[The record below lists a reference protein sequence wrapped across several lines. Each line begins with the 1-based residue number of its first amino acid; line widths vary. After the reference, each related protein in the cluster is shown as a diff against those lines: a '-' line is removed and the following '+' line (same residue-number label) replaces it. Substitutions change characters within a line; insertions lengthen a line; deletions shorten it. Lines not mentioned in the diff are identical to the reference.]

1 MNLRFEKSYFL
12 LAVVIVF
19 QLYTEFHRTP
29 CSCATPS
36 LSAPLPAADALARE
50 APSGT
55 LYCPPV
61 VGVAASAFL
70 SADVTVPL
78 GGGANVCGDAII
90 YGYDVMYE
98 RLGLFTRTTFLGV
111 PTQQDPSDALALAEV
126 LWEDRPHVVIELGS
140 YSGAGALWIAAIMQL
155 GASPT
160 GRVITIDPA
169 DIANAPKPPKCT
181 SGAYPCRAAYDEPLF
196 KERVTVIT
204 GKPDAAATLT
214 HVRALLNEAR
224 ALAAPES
231 LRVAVIEDSR
241 HYYDMVLSNVVEYA
255 GFVTPGMLLQVQ
267 DTKMTRILGS
277 EDGSCR
283 GGEYGR
289 PGACG
294 PLDAV
299 ASFLASSA
307 GEDFVVDRG
316 PEAAAIYSQHAG
328 GWLRRKKTSV
338 MQH

>member
-1 MNLRFEKSYFL
+1 MLRVDKTSFL

-19 QLYTEFHRTP
+19 QLWTELHRVP
-29 CSCATPS
+29 CSCSVT
-36 LSAPLPAADALARE
+36 PLPSPSNASALSHV
-50 APSGT
+50 APTGT

-61 VGVAASAFL
+61 VGIATSSFL

-78 GGGANVCGDAII
+78 GGGANLCGDAVI

-111 PTQQDPSDALALAEV
+111 PTQQDPPDALALAEV
-126 LWEDRPHVVIELGS
+126 LWKDRPHVVIELGT
-140 YSGAGALWIAAIMQL
+140 YSGAGALWIAAIMHL

-169 DIANAPKPPKCT
+169 DIKNAPQPLMCT
-181 SGAYPCRAAYDEPLF
+181 SGAYPCRSAYEEPLF
-196 KERVTVIT
+196 RERVTVIT
-204 GKPDAAATLT
+204 GKPDAAATLIR
-214 HVRALLNEAR
+214 VRALLNEAR
-224 ALAAPES
+224 VAAAPEP

-277 EDGSCR
+277 EDGTCR

-299 ASFLASSA
+299 SAFLASSA
-307 GEDFVVDRG
+307 GEDFVVDRV

-328 GWLRRKKTSV
+328 GWLRRRETAAASS
-338 MQH
+338 